1 MKSPDFDMK
10 AAISTLNVSEKK
22 ELIKE
27 MKFWYSE
34 HIRVATKR
42 STINAGFTTMNESI
56 YFRALEY
63 MAYCYFRL
71 GMYEDALEYSENA
84 LLFYKDLVLALRI
97 KAESLAFLDRTC
109 QSRQF
114 IVKHL
119 RKHKLLEC

>member
-1 MKSPDFDMK
+1 MK
-10 AAISTLNVSEKK
+10 AAISTLKVDEKL

-42 STINAGFTTMNESI
+42 STISAGFTTMNESI

-71 GMYEDALEYSENA
+71 DMYEDALEYSSHA

-109 QSRQF
+109 ESRQIF
-114 IVKHL
+114 INRL